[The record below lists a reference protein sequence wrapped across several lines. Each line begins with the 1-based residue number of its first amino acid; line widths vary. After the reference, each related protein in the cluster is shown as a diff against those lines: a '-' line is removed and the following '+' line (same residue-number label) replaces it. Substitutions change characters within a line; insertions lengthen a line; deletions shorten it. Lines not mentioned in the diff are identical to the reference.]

1 MNRVVRILLL
11 GVAWLCFGLGVVGIF
26 IPLLPTT
33 PLILLATF
41 LCAKCSPRC
50 HRLITGSKVYQSYVV
65 PFREAGGMPLKAK
78 LKMLAISNTMLI
90 ISAALVRKPIVWIML
105 TCVSVFL
112 LYLVCIR
119 IPTVDASTVAAC
131 RDESEKAACEG

>member
-1 MNRVVRILLL
+1 MNRAMRILLL
-11 GVAWLCFGLGVVGIF
+11 GVAWLCFGLGVIGIF

-65 PFREAGGMPLKAK
+65 PFREAGGMPFKAK
-78 LKMLAISNTMLI
+78 LKMLAISNTVLI
-90 ISAALVRKPIVWIML
+90 ISAALVRKPLVWMIL
-105 TCVSVFL
+105 ACVSAFL

-119 IPTVDASTVAAC
+119 IPTVEEAPSNASLN
-131 RDESEKAACEG
+131 ESEEATCEG